1 MWLMVDSKN
10 ELDVGL
16 EKILKEVFQVEKIDL
31 NLSMD
36 EIPEWDSFKHYE
48 LIVAVEKEFQIK
60 FKIAD
65 AIEIISTL
73 ILKNKILKYLN
84 EK

>member
-1 MWLMVDSKN
+1 MVDPKID
-10 ELDVGL
+10 LDARL

-36 EIPEWDSFKHYE
+36 EIPKWDSFKHYE
-48 LIVAVEKEFQIK
+48 LIVAVENE
-60 FKIAD
+60 FKIKLEIAD
-65 AIEIISTL
+65 TMAITSIPIIKS
-73 ILKNKILKYLN
+73 KILKYLN

>member
-1 MWLMVDSKN
+1 MVDPKID
-10 ELDVGL
+10 LDARL

-36 EIPEWDSFKHYE
+36 EIPNWDSFKHYE
-48 LIVAVEKEFQIK
+48 LIIAVENE
-60 FKIAD
+60 FKIKLEIAD
-65 AIEIISTL
+65 TIEIIS
-73 ILKNKILKYLN
+73 IPIIKSKILKYLN

>member
-1 MWLMVDSKN
+1 MVDSKTD
-10 ELDVGL
+10 LDVRL
-16 EKILKEVFQVEKIDL
+16 EKILKEIFQVEKIDL

-48 LIVAVEKEFQIK
+48 LIIAVENE
-60 FKIAD
+60 FKIKLAD
-65 AIEIISTL
+65 ADTIEITSIPIIKS
-73 ILKNKILKYLN
+73 KIIKYLN

>member
-1 MWLMVDSKN
+1 MVDPKTD
-10 ELDVGL
+10 LDTRL

-31 NLSMD
+31 NFLMD

-48 LIVAVEKEFQIK
+48 LIVAVENE
-60 FKIAD
+60 FKIKLED
-65 AIEIISTL
+65 VDTIEITSIPIIKSKIS
-73 ILKNKILKYLN
+73 KYLN

>member
-1 MWLMVDSKN
+1 MVDPKID
-10 ELDVGL
+10 LDARL

-31 NLSMD
+31 NFSMD

-48 LIVAVEKEFQIK
+48 LIVAIENE
-60 FKIAD
+60 FKIKLEIAD
-65 AIEIISTL
+65 TIEIIS
-73 ILKNKILKYLN
+73 IPIIKSKILKYLN

>member
-1 MWLMVDSKN
+1 MADPKID
-10 ELDVGL
+10 LDARL

-48 LIVAVEKEFQIK
+48 LIIAVENE
-60 FKIAD
+60 FKIKLEIAD
-65 AIEIISTL
+65 TIEIIS
-73 ILKNKILKYLN
+73 IPIIKSKILKYLN

>member
-1 MWLMVDSKN
+1 MVNSKTD
-10 ELDVGL
+10 LDVRL

-31 NLSMD
+31 NFSMD

-48 LIVAVEKEFQIK
+48 LIIAIENE
-60 FKIAD
+60 FKIKLED
-65 AIEIISTL
+65 VDTIQITSIPIIKS
-73 ILKNKILKYLN
+73 KILTYLN

>member
-1 MWLMVDSKN
+1 MTDSKTD
-10 ELDVGL
+10 LDIKL

-48 LIVAVEKEFQIK
+48 LIIAVENEFKIK
-60 FKIAD
+60 LKIAD
-65 AIEIISTL
+65 TIAITSIPIIKS
-73 ILKNKILKYLN
+73 KILKYLN

>member
-1 MWLMVDSKN
+1 MADSQIDL
-10 ELDVGL
+10 EQRL

-31 NLSMD
+31 NFSMD

-48 LIVAVEKEFQIK
+48 LIVAVENE
-60 FKIAD
+60 FKIKLAD
-65 AIEIISTL
+65 ADTIEIIS
-73 ILKNKILKYLN
+73 IPIIKNKILKYLN

>member
-1 MWLMVDSKN
+1 MVDS
-10 ELDVGL
+10 ETDLDVRL
-16 EKILKEVFQVEKIDL
+16 EKILKEIFQVEKIDL

-48 LIVAVEKEFQIK
+48 LIVAVENE
-60 FKIAD
+60 FKIKLED
-65 AIEIISTL
+65 VDTIEITSIPIIKSKIS
-73 ILKNKILKYLN
+73 KYLN

>member
-1 MWLMVDSKN
+1 MVDPKID
-10 ELDVGL
+10 LDARL

-36 EIPEWDSFKHYE
+36 EIPKWDSFKHYE
-48 LIVAVEKEFQIK
+48 LIIAVENEFKIK
-60 FKIAD
+60 LKIAD
-65 AIEIISTL
+65 TIEITSIPIIKS
-73 ILKNKILKYLN
+73 KILKYLN

>member
-1 MWLMVDSKN
+1 MVDPKID
-10 ELDVGL
+10 LDARL

-31 NLSMD
+31 NFLMD

-48 LIVAVEKEFQIK
+48 LIVAVENE
-60 FKIAD
+60 FKIKLED
-65 AIEIISTL
+65 VDTIEITSIPIIKS
-73 ILKNKILKYLN
+73 KILKYLN

>member
-1 MWLMVDSKN
+1 MVDSKTD
-10 ELDVGL
+10 LDVRL
-16 EKILKEVFQVEKIDL
+16 EKILKEIFQVEKIDL

-48 LIVAVEKEFQIK
+48 LIVAVENE
-60 FKIAD
+60 FKIKLED
-65 AIEIISTL
+65 VDTIEITSIPIIKSKIS
-73 ILKNKILKYLN
+73 KYLK

>member
-1 MWLMVDSKN
+1 MVDPKID
-10 ELDVGL
+10 LDARL

-31 NLSMD
+31 NFSMD

-48 LIVAVEKEFQIK
+48 LIVAVENE
-60 FKIAD
+60 FKIKLEIAD
-65 AIEIISTL
+65 TIEIIS
-73 ILKNKILKYLN
+73 IPIIKSKILKYLN

>member
-1 MWLMVDSKN
+1 MVDSETN
-10 ELDVGL
+10 LETRL

-31 NLSMD
+31 NFSMD

-48 LIVAVEKEFQIK
+48 VIIAIENE
-60 FKIAD
+60 FKIKLSISD
-65 AIEIISTL
+65 TIEIIS
-73 ILKNKILKYLN
+73 IPIIKSKILKYLN